1 MPYDWKRHRDRSR
14 REAAGPRSDDRGRAR
29 RAARAPIGPYRSDL
43 VDALRSRDR
52 GPYPAYRD
60 LRGRYALDGLDIEL
74 VRVQPDPF
82 AGPSLVRLLIP
93 WGRLPLGPH
102 VALEPGTQAGDA
114 TTTTPP
120 HSVPNGGTAIS
131 RLPGARSTPV
141 PGIVCSRSAAL
152 VAVRDFLGRTVGAW
166 LDREAPRGGKGPSVR
181 IVAHGQEMLDRT
193 SVLLLDDGVELRLSV
208 DLPAEGRRILARE
221 ATERLLETPERLLA
235 HLERLDVA
243 QLDRH
248 VTVAVDFAALQETLA
263 ERGWVAFVADGSRL
277 ARRAGNDDR
286 PLGGEEVVPFTSPEG
301 LRSEVEL
308 PGAGIVSGMGL
319 PEGVTL
325 LCGGGFHGKST
336 LLRALGA
343 ALVPH
348 IPGDGRE
355 LVALRP
361 DAQTIRAEDGRAI
374 HEVDLRPF
382 LRDLPLGRSTESMS
396 TENASGSTSQ
406 AAAILEALRAGVR
419 CLLLDEDTSATNF
432 MIRDPLMER
441 LLARDQEP
449 IQPYLHQARTLF
461 EHLGVSSIL
470 VVGGSGEYFRVA
482 DRVLVLDTYRPY
494 DETGR
499 AKEIARERDPILPD
513 SKEAAR
519 FRDAISTERRQAAG
533 PPASRD
539 RGLRVRTLGARSVLV
554 ERIELDLSGIEALRD
569 PSQARFLARVLAWR
583 AGELSR
589 SGTGESPVTVA
600 GMLRAF
606 SEEWDRAG
614 LLGFGDFFAG
624 DLAAT
629 RVVEVLAAIDRLRSR
644 PAPRPDWG
652 LDDGDRDEE
661 E

>member
-1 MPYDWKRHRDRSR
+1 M
-14 REAAGPRSDDRGRAR
+14 G
-29 RAARAPIGPYRSDL
+29 
-43 VDALRSRDR
+43 ALRERDR

-60 LRGRYALDGLDIEL
+60 LRGRYALDGLDLEL

-93 WGRLPLGPH
+93 WGRISLEAHVPSAYGAEHNDGP
-102 VALEPGTQAGDA
+102 
-114 TTTTPP
+114 
-120 HSVPNGGTAIS
+120 IS
-131 RLPGARSTPV
+131 SLPGATSTPV
-141 PGIVCSRSAAL
+141 SGIVCSASSTL
-152 VAVRDFLGRTVGAW
+152 VAVRDFLGRTIGAW
-166 LDREAPRGGKGPSVR
+166 LERNAPRGGKGPSVR
-181 IVAHGQEMLDRT
+181 IVPHGQEMLDRT
-193 SVLLLDDGVELRLSV
+193 AVLLQDDGVEIRLSV
-208 DLPAEGRRILARE
+208 DLPAQGRRILARE
-221 ATERLLETPERLLA
+221 AAERLVDTPERLLA
-235 HLERLDVA
+235 HLDTFDADLLA
-243 QLDRH
+243 RH
-248 VTVAVDFAALQETLA
+248 VSAAQDFAALQELL
-263 ERGWVAFVADGSRL
+263 ERRGWVAFVADGARL

-286 PLGGEEVVPFTSPEG
+286 PLQGDDVVPFLSPES
-301 LRSEVEL
+301 LRAEVEL
-308 PGAGIVSGMGL
+308 PNAGTVRGMGL
-319 PEGVTL
+319 PDGVTL

-355 LVALRP
+355 LVAQRP

-382 LRDLPLGRSTESMS
+382 LRDLPLGRSTERMS

-406 AAAILEALRAGVR
+406 AAAILEAIQAGAR

-441 LLARDQEP
+441 LLARDREP

-494 DETGR
+494 DETER

-513 SKEAAR
+513 STEAAR
-519 FRDAISTERRQAAG
+519 FRDAISTERRQATG
-533 PPASRD
+533 PLSSRD

-589 SGTGESPVTVA
+589 SGTGESPGTVA
-600 GMLRAF
+600 GMLHAF
-606 SEEWDRAG
+606 SEEWKRQG
-614 LLGFGDFFAG
+614 LLGFGDAFAG
-624 DLAAT
+624 DLAAA
-629 RVVEVLAAIDRLRSR
+629 RAVEVLAAIDRLRSR
-644 PAPRPDWG
+644 PAPKPDWG
-652 LDDGDRDEE
+652 LDDDGSEE
-661 E
+661 D